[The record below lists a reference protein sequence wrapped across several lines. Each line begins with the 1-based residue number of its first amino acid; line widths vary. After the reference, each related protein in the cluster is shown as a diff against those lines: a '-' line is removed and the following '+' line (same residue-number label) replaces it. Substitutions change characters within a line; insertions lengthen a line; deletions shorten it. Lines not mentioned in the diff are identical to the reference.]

1 MSISKNIPLVPV
13 FINANNHAQQSP
25 SPNTTSAQQND
36 ATPTNVTDVD
46 DPRHP
51 LHHHRRTVTDFDYGQ
66 LLGEGSYSLVLEA
79 RDKKTDKR
87 YAIKKL
93 DKAHIVKNDKVKYV
107 MVKRDALSRMS
118 HQGIV
123 KLYWTFADNRSLYYV
138 LDLASHGEL
147 YTFIRQAAPFDIE
160 TARYYASE
168 ILLAVDHIHSK
179 QVIHRDIKPEN
190 ILLDD
195 HMHIK
200 IVDFGSAKI
209 LTEDI
214 SSNQATDTKGTRSF
228 VGTAEY
234 IAPELLRS
242 DATTKE
248 ADWWA
253 FGCILFQMLTG
264 KSPFKAAT
272 EYLVFQKI
280 KHLDYEFPADFSP
293 EACDLIKQLLVPDPE
308 HRLGSD
314 ALGGVDSIKSHA
326 FFDGVDF
333 GQVFSQP
340 APAMAQQY
348 KVDWERQQAERKN
361 DHNSIDEDDPFDT
374 WWHGNTGKQNVDDR
388 NTQH

>member
-1 MSISKNIPLVPV
+1 MPQRP
-13 FINANNHAQQSP
+13 P
-25 SPNTTSAQQND
+25 SPNTTPAQQND
-36 ATPTNVTDVD
+36 ATPTTVTDVD

-79 RDKKTDKR
+79 LDKKTDKR

-107 MVKRDALSRMS
+107 MVERDAL
-118 HQGIV
+118 
-123 KLYWTFADNRSLYYV
+123 NYV

-179 QVIHRDIKPEN
+179 QVIHS

-195 HMHIK
+195 QMHIK

-209 LTEDI
+209 LSEDI
-214 SSNQATDTKGTRSF
+214 SSNQDSNMIYLTLGTRSF

-280 KHLDYEFPADFSP
+280 KHLEYEFPADLSP
-293 EACDLIKQLLVPDPE
+293 VACDLIKQLLVPDPE
-308 HRLGSD
+308 NRLGSD
-314 ALGGVDSIKSHA
+314 ALGGVDSIKSHS

-333 GQVFSQP
+333 DQVFSQP

-348 KVDWERQQAERKN
+348 KVDWERQQEERKN
-361 DHNSIDEDDPFDT
+361 NHSSSDEDDPFDT
-374 WWHGNTGKQNVDDR
+374 WWHGNTGKQHVDDR
-388 NTQH
+388 NIQH